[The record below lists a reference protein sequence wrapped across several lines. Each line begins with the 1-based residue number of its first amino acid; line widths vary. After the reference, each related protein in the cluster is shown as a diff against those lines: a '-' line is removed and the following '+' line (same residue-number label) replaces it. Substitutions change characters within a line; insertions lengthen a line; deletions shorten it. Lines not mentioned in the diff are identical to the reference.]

1 PNEQPDAVDGQR
13 QKSLLDKK
21 PRPRRGFLSKSPQN
35 TSLAK
40 SFLDYFHPMKTILAF
55 LLLFSTRL
63 FAGQTDTI
71 LVHSAAMNKDIK
83 CVVIIPATTNAHWP
97 VVYLLHGYGGNY
109 AQWPGTAPQLQQEA
123 DAFGILFVCPD
134 GGFDSWYFDSPVD
147 PTI

>member
-1 PNEQPDAVDGQR
+1 THPRPGLAQEREPRDQDLHQGQGSSQHQARPQPRNRRHRRKQQQLARRLHRKPVRDLQSQTTAAPLDPPNEQPDAVDGQR

-71 LVHSAAMNKDIK
+71 LVHSAA
-83 CVVIIPATTNAHWP
+83 
-97 VVYLLHGYGGNY
+97 
-109 AQWPGTAPQLQQEA
+109 
-123 DAFGILFVCPD
+123 
-134 GGFDSWYFDSPVD
+134 
-147 PTI
+147 